1 MHILA
6 KWNYK
11 AENDGW
17 NNKSNSELI
26 ITKCVLDNLH
36 TLFELKENT
45 AYLDKMLQM
54 KNGTKS
60 RNSNN
65 SNSLKH

>member
-6 KWNYK
+6 KKNYK
-11 AENDGW
+11 TENDGW
-17 NNKSNSELI
+17 NKKSNSELI
-26 ITKCVLDNLH
+26 ITKCVLDNLY

-45 AYLDKMLQM
+45 SYLDKMLQM